1 MLIART
7 CLLIGRSPLTGNCD
21 DALSGCEF
29 STAGPGIHEM
39 VAAKKRNR

>member
-1 MLIART
+1 MLITRT
-7 CLLIGRSPLTGNCD
+7 CLSIGGSPLVGNCD

-29 STAGPGIHEM
+29 STAEAGIHEM